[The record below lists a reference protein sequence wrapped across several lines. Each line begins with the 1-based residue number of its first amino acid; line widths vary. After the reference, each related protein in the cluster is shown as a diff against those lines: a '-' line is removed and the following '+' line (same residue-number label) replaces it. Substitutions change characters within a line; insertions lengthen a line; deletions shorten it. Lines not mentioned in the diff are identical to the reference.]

1 MFKKDNRYVTRGVN
15 EEVDVRLQLI
25 MWSMIDKLK
34 DEGNVE
40 LDYLQIFR
48 IRKEKTFDYDSK
60 ELLGV
65 MRFDFYDRVLANQWN
80 SKNLII
86 ELNDRKEID
95 LKKLQEE
102 LNYIQ
107 FTLIKDFSKVV
118 ELCNGTGYDKETL
131 VYIELE
137 EGKYVV
143 KLIPVLDSYSYIYTY
158 KR

>member
-1 MFKKDNRYVTRGVN
+1 MKK
-15 EEVDVRLQLI
+15 L
-25 MWSMIDKLK
+25 S
-34 DEGNVE
+34 
-40 LDYLQIFR
+40 
-48 IRKEKTFDYDSK
+48 KEKTFDYGSK

-65 MRFDFYDRVLANQWN
+65 MRFDFYDGRLANQWN
-80 SKNLII
+80 LRELII

-107 FTLIKDFSKVV
+107 FTLIKDFNKVV
-118 ELCNGTGYDKETL
+118 ELCNGRGYDKETL
-131 VYIELE
+131 VSIELE
-137 EGKYVV
+137 EGKYVI